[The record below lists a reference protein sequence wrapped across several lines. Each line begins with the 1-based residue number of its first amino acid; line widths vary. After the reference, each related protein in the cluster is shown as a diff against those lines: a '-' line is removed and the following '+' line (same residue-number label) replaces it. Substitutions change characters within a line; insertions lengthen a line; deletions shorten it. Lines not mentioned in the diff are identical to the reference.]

1 MKQTNGKVVTYH
13 KQLPPTKSHEPLNSS
28 DIRSLNHHSRNVCGY
43 QTSQNDNILPEAPIY
58 KAEWLFNDVIFR
70 GHNIL
75 YILLLKTNMQ
85 QASQVADSVWEA
97 SILKVTW
104 RFDHVNNINSND
116 KLKQLYLHFHKT
128 YVT

>member
-1 MKQTNGKVVTYH
+1 
-13 KQLPPTKSHEPLNSS
+13 
-28 DIRSLNHHSRNVCGY
+28 
-43 QTSQNDNILPEAPIY
+43 
-58 KAEWLFNDVIFR
+58 
-70 GHNIL
+70 
-75 YILLLKTNMQ
+75 MQ

-104 RFDHVNNINSND
+104 RFDHVNNLNSND